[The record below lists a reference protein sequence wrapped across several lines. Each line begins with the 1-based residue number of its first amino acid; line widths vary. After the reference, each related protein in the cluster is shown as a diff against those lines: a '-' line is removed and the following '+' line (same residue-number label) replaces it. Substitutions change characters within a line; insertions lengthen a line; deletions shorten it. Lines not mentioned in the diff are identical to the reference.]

1 MCIED
6 RLPTPTMIKSSLSN
20 SDSVSMKHIRKTFTH
35 GRKLSIDVE
44 AGLDNSFV
52 SLASST
58 PANDRLKDL
67 IASTWQGMRSGYSP
81 ALCDVGVGGTYFMK
95 DSSNKR
101 IGVFKPNDEEMG
113 CLNNPKGF
121 TPMSAGYTDSSK
133 SRGVMGGEAA
143 FRECAAYVLDH
154 EHFSG
159 VPATDLVACSYP
171 GFQSSPVSGT
181 PLSDE
186 NIKLGSFQEFKEHD
200 FDAEDISPVKAG
212 RFPVNEV
219 HKIAIL
225 DIRLFNTDRHGGNIL
240 IRKVY
245 SPLPRKYGEDD
256 FESPRRREYNSDA
269 DENGAQMQF
278 RLDMESDDE
287 DMSSLTS
294 SVSSLEMEEE
304 EEVATFE
311 LIPIDHG
318 YTLPQTVSGLTDSWF
333 EWLNW
338 PQSKVPFDEE
348 TKKYIERLDAEHD
361 VSLLTQKFGEWIPA
375 DCYKVLRITTM
386 WLKQGARLNLSPYEI
401 GVRMC
406 RRQVDTPS
414 DLEKICRAAEEASQ
428 QTLNSPGNVAAD
440 ALFFVRLAELMESK
454 LKEVANTPTIPTRKL
469 FA

>member
-1 MCIED
+1 
-6 RLPTPTMIKSSLSN
+6 
-20 SDSVSMKHIRKTFTH
+20 
-35 GRKLSIDVE
+35 
-44 AGLDNSFV
+44 
-52 SLASST
+52 LATKT

-81 ALCDVGVGGTYFMK
+81 ALCEAGVGGTYFMK
-95 DSSNKR
+95 DSRNKR

-121 TPMSAGYTDSSK
+121 TPMSADFTDSSK
-133 SRGVMGGEAA
+133 NRGVVGGEAA

-154 EHFSG
+154 DHFSG

-171 GFQSSPVSGT
+171 GFGSPVAGT
-181 PLSDE
+181 SLSDE

-200 FDAEDISPVKAG
+200 FDAEDISPVKAS

-245 SPLPRKYGEDD
+245 SPRKYGDD
-256 FESPRRREYNSDA
+256 DYCESPRRRDYNSDA

-278 RLDMESDDE
+278 RLDMESDEE
-287 DMSSLTS
+287 DMSSSLAS
-294 SVSSLEMEEE
+294 SVSSLEEDED
-304 EEVATFE
+304 ATSFE

-318 YTLPQTVSGLTDSWF
+318 YTLPHTVSGLTDSWF

-361 VSLLTQKFGEWIPA
+361 ISLLTQKFGEWIPEA
-375 DCYKVLRITTM
+375 CYKVLRITTM
-386 WLKQGARLNLSPYEI
+386 WLKKGAQFNLSPYEI

-406 RRQVDTPS
+406 RRQIDTPS

-428 QTLNSPGNVAAD
+428 QALKSGGKDTAD
-440 ALFFVRLAELMESK
+440 ALFFVMLAELMEK
-454 LKEVANTPTIPTRKL
+454 KFKEVANTTSTTSARRL